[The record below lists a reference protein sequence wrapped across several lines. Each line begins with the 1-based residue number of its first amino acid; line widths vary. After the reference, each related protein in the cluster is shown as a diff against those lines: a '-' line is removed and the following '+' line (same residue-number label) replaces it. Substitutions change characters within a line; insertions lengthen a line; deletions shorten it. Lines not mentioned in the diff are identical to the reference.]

1 MAKIFGKDRDVDFA
15 PENLMSFGK
24 SFSRMG
30 GQPLDE
36 SEVWYDKAAL
46 EEFAAGTAA
55 YVGMKVV
62 YVDEANAKVYQY
74 SIQLDGSLKE
84 IGVAPLGDGKT
95 IEVSEDGVI
104 SLKGFADAANQYL
117 PRVKVT
123 TNEAG
128 KETGREIEWVP
139 VDSVVEGD
147 GNSKTIVA
155 IKEGSALSI
164 ASSKDE
170 DTDTTTY
177 TLDVTIPEYEDT
189 NTEYGIEY
197 DSVNKVIKLTNDTS
211 KTSIP
216 VDDFI
221 KDGMISSVELV
232 TENDKSEQGQ
242 FLKITWNSDAG
253 KDVVYLDVTTLVDVY
268 TAGKGITIT
277 DGQVAID
284 ETVVAT
290 VSSVDTKLAD
300 YAKSADV
307 ESTYATKE
315 ALNTVSGVANDAQSR
330 VGIVEGKIDEIT
342 SVGGEPNVI
351 ERIKVNGVT
360 QSVSSK
366 EVDITVPTKV
376 TDLSDGATLQALAQ
390 KGVDDAAAAA
400 SAVTALEQGQVTTN
414 KTDIANLTSAHSS
427 LSATVSGE
435 GGHASKIAAL
445 EQSVNVTIAGQI
457 SALQGADTTINETLG
472 NHQTA
477 IDTINTTTIPA
488 LQGTIQGLSN
498 NKADKTALDNYYNKT
513 EVDNKL
519 GDLGDKTVV
528 QLISESVAA
537 VPSYNDTQVKADIKT
552 NADNLAAEIER
563 AKAAEKANAD
573 AIALLTN
580 GANPDTIDG
589 VNDLI
594 NYVNEHGTEVTSI
607 LSRLDGHDTL
617 LEGIGGEEEPATV
630 IAAIDAAIAAI
641 KPYELPI
648 ATAEAIGGV
657 LSSTAANQVSVDTTG
672 IMTVN
677 SLSTDKLV
685 QGELELILNG
695 GSATK

>member
-197 DSVNKVIKLTNDTS
+197 DSTNKVIKLTNDTS

-216 VDDFI
+216 VNDFI

-290 VSSVDTKLAD
+290 VSGVDTKLAD

-414 KTDIANLTSAHSS
+414 KTDIANLTSAHNS

-552 NADNLAAEIER
+552 NADNLAAEIKR

-594 NYVNEHGTEVTSI
+594 DYVNEHGTEVTSI

>member
-197 DSVNKVIKLTNDTS
+197 DSTNKVIKLTNDTS

-290 VSSVDTKLAD
+290 VSGVDTKLAD

-400 SAVTALEQGQVTTN
+400 SAVTALEQGQVATN
-414 KTDIANLTSAHSS
+414 KTDIANLTSAHNS

-594 NYVNEHGTEVTSI
+594 DYVNEHGTEVTSI

-617 LEGIGGEEEPATV
+617 LAGIGGEEEPATV

>member
-84 IGVAPLGDGKT
+84 IGVAPLGDGET

-164 ASSKDE
+164 TSSKDE

-197 DSVNKVIKLTNDTS
+197 DSTNKVIKLTNDTS

-290 VSSVDTKLAD
+290 VSGVDTKLTD

-315 ALNTVSGVANDAQSR
+315 ALNTVSGVASDAQSR

-360 QSVSSK
+360 QSVSNK

-376 TDLSDGATLQALAQ
+376 ADLSDGTALQELAQ

-400 SAVTALEQGQVTTN
+400 GAVTALEQGQVATN
-414 KTDIANLTSAHSS
+414 KNDIANLTTAHNA

-457 SALQGADTTINETLG
+457 SALQGSDVTINKTLG

-477 IDTINTTTIPA
+477 IDTINNTTIPA
-488 LQGTIQGLSN
+488 LQGTVQGLSD

-537 VPSYNDTQVKADIKT
+537 VPSYDDAQVKADIKT

-563 AKAAEKANAD
+563 AQAAEKANAD

-580 GANPDTIDG
+580 GADPDTIDG

-594 NYVNEHGTEVTSI
+594 DYVNEHGTEVTSI

-617 LEGIGGEEEPATV
+617 LEGIGGEEEPVTV

-685 QGELELILNG
+685 QGEAELILNG